1 MMGVMEIIF
10 WISISLI
17 IYSTIIYLF
26 LLNLLR
32 GNNYDI
38 DEDYLP
44 TITLIICAY
53 NEEKNILNKL
63 KNVQDLDYP
72 LEKMQ
77 VILADDGSNDKTVE
91 IAKNFNFVNI
101 LSLDRSGKT
110 LAQNEAVK
118 IAENDIL
125 VFSDAN
131 SIYRQNAIK
140 KLVRNFADQRIGVVC
155 GELRYHDVRSEESM
169 YWNYEIAIKRGE
181 SRNGWLIGA
190 NGSIYA
196 LRRESYVPLP
206 KDAISD
212 HLEPIKVYGNG
223 LDIIYESEAVAIE
236 DAPKN
241 VLLRKRRIILRSLIS
256 IKYIMNELNP
266 FRKRSICIPYVSH
279 KLIRWLTPL
288 FLILIFLSSSLLIK
302 HSNMYLYMFYSQ
314 ILFYLFGLIIS
325 PIRYFLKVNIASL
338 LAISDWLLGKK
349 QDTWEVIR

>member
-1 MMGVMEIIF
+1 MGIVEIIF

-17 IYSTIIYLF
+17 IYSTIIYLI
-26 LLNLLR
+26 LLNLFR
-32 GNNYDI
+32 NNDYVV

-53 NEEKNILNKL
+53 NEEKNILNKF
-63 KNVQDLDYP
+63 KNVEDLEYP
-72 LEKMQ
+72 MEKIQ
-77 VILADDGSNDKTVE
+77 VILADDGSDDRTVE
-91 IAKNFNFVNI
+91 IAKSFNFVNI

-110 LAQNEAVK
+110 SAQNEAVK
-118 IAENDIL
+118 IAQNDIL

-131 SIYRQNAIK
+131 SIYHPNAIK
-140 KLVRNFADQRIGVVC
+140 KLARNFADQRVGVVC
-155 GELRYHDVRSEESM
+155 GELRYHEEKSEESI
-169 YWNYEIAIKRGE
+169 YWNYEIAIKKGE

-196 LRRESYVPLP
+196 VRRESYVPLP

-223 LDIIYESEAVAIE
+223 LDIIYESEAIAIE

-256 IKYIMNELNP
+256 MKYILNELNP
-266 FRKRSICIPYVSH
+266 FRKRSIYIPYVSH
-279 KLIRWLTPL
+279 KLIRWFTPI
-288 FLILIFLSSSLLIK
+288 FLLLIFLSSGLLINY
-302 HSNMYLYMFYSQ
+302 SNMYLYMFYSQ
-314 ILFYLFGLIIS
+314 IFFYLLGLTIS

-338 LAISDWLLGKK
+338 LAIIDWLKGKK

>member
-1 MMGVMEIIF
+1 MGIVEIIF

-17 IYSTIIYLF
+17 IYSTIIYLI
-26 LLNLLR
+26 LLNLFR
-32 GNNYDI
+32 NNDYVV

-53 NEEKNILNKL
+53 NEEKNILNKF
-63 KNVQDLDYP
+63 KNVEDLEYP
-72 LEKMQ
+72 MEKIQ
-77 VILADDGSNDKTVE
+77 VILADDGSDDRTVE
-91 IAKNFNFVNI
+91 IAKSFNFVNI

-110 LAQNEAVK
+110 SAQNEAVK
-118 IAENDIL
+118 IAQNDIL

-131 SIYRQNAIK
+131 SIYHPSAIK
-140 KLVRNFADQRIGVVC
+140 KLARNFADQRVGVVC
-155 GELRYHDVRSEESM
+155 GELRYHEKKSEESI
-169 YWNYEIAIKRGE
+169 YWNYEIAIKKGE

-196 LRRESYVPLP
+196 VRRESYVPLP

-223 LDIIYESEAVAIE
+223 LDIIYEPEAIAIE

-256 IKYIMNELNP
+256 MKYILNELNP
-266 FRKRSICIPYVSH
+266 FRKRSIYIPYVSH
-279 KLIRWLTPL
+279 KLIRWFTP
-288 FLILIFLSSSLLIK
+288 ILIFLSSGLLINY
-302 HSNMYLYMFYSQ
+302 SNMYLYMFYSQ
-314 ILFYLFGLIIS
+314 IFFYLLGLTIS

-338 LAISDWLLGKK
+338 LAIIDWLKGKK